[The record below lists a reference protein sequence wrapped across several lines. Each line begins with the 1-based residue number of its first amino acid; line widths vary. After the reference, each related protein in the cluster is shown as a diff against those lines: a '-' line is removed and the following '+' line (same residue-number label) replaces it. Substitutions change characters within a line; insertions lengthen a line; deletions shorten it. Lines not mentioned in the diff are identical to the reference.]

1 MLSCLT
7 KGAINK
13 TTIKTASASLIA
25 LVVSTA
31 AANAGEVM
39 KESEFK
45 FGVLKHDVGLF
56 SSDRQE
62 GIDLNLEYQFTSP
75 EVLSFLG
82 SPRPHVGTV
91 LSTHADSIHQF
102 YGGLSWNYK
111 FLGNMFVSGHWGGA
125 VHTADN
131 LEEPPAG
138 VTRDPSDR
146 YLGCRVLFRLAAGLG
161 YQITDEVSVELYA
174 DHISNANLCDN
185 NQGLEN
191 AGVRFGFNF

>member
-1 MLSCLT
+1 M
-7 KGAINK
+7 
-13 TTIKTASASLIA
+13 SAG
-25 LVVSTA
+25 

-45 FGVLKHDVGLF
+45 VGVLKHDMGIF
-56 SSDRQE
+56 SSDKQE
-62 GIDLNLEYQFTSP
+62 GIDINLEYQFTSP

-138 VTRDPSDR
+138 VAGDPTDR

-161 YQITDEVSVELYA
+161 YQITDEVTVELYA

-185 NQGLEN
+185 NEGLEN
-191 AGVRFGFNF
+191 AGIRFGFNF